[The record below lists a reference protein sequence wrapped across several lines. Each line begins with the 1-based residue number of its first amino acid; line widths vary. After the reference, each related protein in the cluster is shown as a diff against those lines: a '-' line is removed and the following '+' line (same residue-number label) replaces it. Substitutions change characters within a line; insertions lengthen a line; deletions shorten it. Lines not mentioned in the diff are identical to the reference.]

1 MAVLPNNPVRQA
13 ATVSGSP
20 NFRAP
25 GQPIG
30 PAPRIRGPKQYSV
43 RSRQFFQNPNIDD
56 EIKRGFAK
64 QVMNTEN
71 GGGRRGDLLAEY
83 MDKYAG
89 TGWEDGGFES
99 PPFNPNDG
107 GFESFPIHTGAGPL
121 PGGQVDWAAVHEL
134 NDSLPPDPAGA
145 DNGQPDWLVKAAL
158 EEAPSAYN
166 GGVSIDS
173 VMDDAVRQGGMTFDG
188 QVDAPVGRYPR
199 LDARRRRQQMIR
211 QNRMGLEGRQIQPHP
226 SSGLVRGMQGSA
238 Y

>member
-89 TGWEDGGFES
+89 AGWEDGGFES

-107 GFESFPIHTGAGPL
+107 GFEYFPISTGAGR
-121 PGGQVDWAAVHEL
+121 GGQVDWAAVHEL
-134 NDSLPPDPAGA
+134 NDSLPPDPAVA
-145 DNGQPDWLVKAAL
+145 AAL
-158 EEAPSAYN
+158 EEAQAAYN

-173 VMDDAVRQGGMTFDG
+173 VMADAVRQGGMTFDG